1 MYVEVNKY
9 SVNLCCSKLTCA
21 VMLPYKFCLQF
32 LIKTVKMS
40 LDYCISFDQDNTVY
54 SYTPILIT
62 GLFLLYNPI
71 ILFIQK
77 TILICLFFLYPA
89 FDIRYIK
96 VNLFLQIPVYL

>member
-1 MYVEVNKY
+1 MN
-9 SVNLCCSKLTCA
+9 
-21 VMLPYKFCLQF
+21 
-32 LIKTVKMS
+32 

-54 SYTPILIT
+54 SSTHFNYWFILT
-62 GLFLLYNPI
+62 VLYNPI

-89 FDIRYIK
+89 FYICYIK